1 MDALDIVKAIL
12 NIYGRLLSF
21 IRICFVV
28 TGLVITGTALFD
40 LVQASSPQQKFFGH
54 GMKEPTTGGAL
65 LKILIGGAF
74 ASLGYDG
81 YIIGA
86 LGSSL
91 FGGNGIELVT
101 VQSYLPNAGAND
113 LGAYIVTAV
122 VGFTQLVGIIAVA
135 RGLYGFV
142 EKIDAQGNATYR
154 KAWVLIITGVLC
166 VYVQDVH
173 DVFVNTFGTQ
183 IGGTFF
189 TIF

>member
-1 MDALDIVKAIL
+1 
-12 NIYGRLLSF
+12 
-21 IRICFVV
+21 
-28 TGLVITGTALFD
+28 
-40 LVQASSPQQKFFGH
+40 
-54 GMKEPTTGGAL
+54 MKV
-65 LKILIGGAF
+65 LIGGAF

-173 DVFVNTFGTQ
+173 NAFVNTFGTQ

>member
-1 MDALDIVKAIL
+1 MPD
-12 NIYGRLLSF
+12 
-21 IRICFVV
+21 
-28 TGLVITGTALFD
+28 
-40 LVQASSPQQKFFGH
+40 
-54 GMKEPTTGGAL
+54 
-65 LKILIGGAF
+65 
-74 ASLGYDG
+74 
-81 YIIGA
+81 
-86 LGSSL
+86 
-91 FGGNGIELVT
+91 
-101 VQSYLPNAGAND
+101 AGAND